1 MVTWVGSFIPW
12 DGSLCMCVHCTVYT
26 VQGQKP
32 VRQDREKILFYQ
44 CYYFTAQREYTG
56 YPVCM
61 RCQHDESEKERGER
75 ERKREYPQRK
85 GPEVEEAEDS
95 NPEFSGL

>member
-1 MVTWVGSFIPW
+1 MQCGESESVV
-12 DGSLCMCVHCTVYT
+12 
-26 VQGQKP
+26 
-32 VRQDREKILFYQ
+32 DRE
-44 CYYFTAQREYTG
+44 G
-56 YPVCM
+56 
-61 RCQHDESEKERGER
+61 GER